1 MRSLPLLQLLCL
13 VPVVTGTL
21 YALLQVW
28 AAHRFAR
35 REARVPERHP
45 GSPDGAWP
53 AVSVLKPLHGLEAG
67 LEENLR
73 STCLQDYPGAFQV
86 VLSVQRLDDAAL
98 PLARALE
105 RELGSERVAVVV
117 EDAPPVA
124 NGKIQNL
131 VGALRAARHA
141 LLVISDS
148 DCRVPRDYLRAIVAP
163 LADPRVGYACTLY
176 RAHGARR
183 WYEALELLTVNADLV
198 PNFVFAAESG
208 ATSFCLGAST
218 ALRRETLAVVGG
230 FEALADYLVEDF
242 ELGRRIEALGLRFA
256 LVPSFVDTRID
267 LDGPAAWWH
276 HQVYWDQNNR
286 AARPL
291 GHFATVVV
299 KAIPFALLFAAL
311 RGFDAT
317 GVAVAAGAIA
327 VRCASAAEILR
338 TALRGAEGMR
348 ALWLLPLRDVA
359 GLVSWAVSLRRRT
372 FVWRG
377 VRLGLTRDGR
387 IVPAGGSA

>member
-1 MRSLPLLQLLCL
+1 VRILHLLQLVCL
-13 VPVVTGTL
+13 APVVTGTI
-21 YALLQVW
+21 YAVLQVW

-35 REARVPERHP
+35 RDANAPARFPSPSEA
-45 GSPDGAWP
+45 AWP

-73 STCLQDYPGAFQV
+73 STCDQDYPGALQV
-86 VLSVQRLDDAAL
+86 VLSLQRPDDPAL
-98 PLARALE
+98 PLARAIE
-105 RELGSERVAVVV
+105 RELGPERVTVVV
-117 EDAPPVA
+117 EDAPPVV

-131 VGALRAARHA
+131 IGALRAARHA
-141 LLVISDS
+141 HLVISDS
-148 DCRVPRDYLRAIVAP
+148 DCRVPRDYVRAIVAP

-176 RAHGARR
+176 RASGARR
-183 WYEALELLTVNADLV
+183 WYEALELLTVNADLA

-218 ALRRETLAVVGG
+218 ALRRETLDAIGG
-230 FEALADYLVEDF
+230 FEALAEYLVEDF
-242 ELGRRIEALGLRFA
+242 EMGRRIEDLGLRFA
-256 LVPSFVDTRID
+256 LVPAFVDTRID
-267 LDGPAAWWH
+267 LDGPGAWWH

-286 AARPL
+286 AARPI

-317 GVAVAAGAIA
+317 GLAIAAGAIG
-327 VRCASAAEILR
+327 VRCASVAAILR
-338 TALRGAEGMR
+338 TGLRGAEGAR

-377 VRLGLTRDGR
+377 VRLGLTRGGR
-387 IVPAGGSA
+387 IVPAGGAA